1 MQASRTRRLTEL
13 VERLER
19 AEAALEGANVALAAV
34 RELAAIGTSRVM
46 P

>member
-1 MQASRTRRLTEL
+1 MQASRNRRLAEL

-19 AEAALEGANVALAAV
+19 AEAALENAHVALAAV
-34 RELAAIGTSRVM
+34 RELAALGASRVM

>member
-1 MQASRTRRLTEL
+1 MQASRNRRLTEL

-19 AEAALEGANVALAAV
+19 AELALANANIALAAV
-34 RELAAIGTSRVM
+34 RELAAIGISRVA

>member
-1 MQASRTRRLTEL
+1 MQASRNLRLNEL

-19 AEAALEGANVALAAV
+19 AEAALAGANVALAAV
-34 RELAAIGTSRVM
+34 RELAAIGTSRAM